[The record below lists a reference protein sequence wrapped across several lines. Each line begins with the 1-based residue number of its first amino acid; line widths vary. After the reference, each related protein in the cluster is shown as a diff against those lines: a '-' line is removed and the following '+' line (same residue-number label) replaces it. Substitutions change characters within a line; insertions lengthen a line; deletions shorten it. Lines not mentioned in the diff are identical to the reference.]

1 MGRFR
6 PSELERICAVEGDKL
21 VCWWQKADRPR
32 AWWQFVVL
40 ALLLS
45 LAFFPW
51 TMVTWMK
58 GPWSP

>member
-6 PSELERICAVEGDKL
+6 PSELERNCTVEGDKF
-21 VCWWQKADRPR
+21 VCWCQKADRPR

-40 ALLLS
+40 AILLS
-45 LAFFPW
+45 LAFFPG